1 MFKKQAFLRKQAA
14 LGDWKGKDLEE
25 CALVEQELALKN
37 GSVRGCCM
45 RINPPYGNQAIAI
58 TWMLHADQTY
68 FRDPSNTSVANPL
81 SQKRCKPN
89 FMAILTR
96 HL

>member
-14 LGDWKGKDLEE
+14 LGDWRGKDLEE

-45 RINPPYGNQAIAI
+45 LIKPLSVTLAIAI
-58 TWMLHADQTY
+58 KWMLHADQTSFPY
-68 FRDPSNTSVANPL
+68 PSISHHVDAA
-81 SQKRCKPN
+81 C
-89 FMAILTR
+89 
-96 HL
+96 

>member
-25 CALVEQELALKN
+25 CALVEHELALKN

-45 RINPPYGNQAIAI
+45 LINP
-58 TWMLHADQTY
+58 LLLS
-68 FRDPSNTSVANPL
+68 DPSNSHHVDAACGSTLIP
-81 SQKRCKPN
+81 
-89 FMAILTR
+89 
-96 HL
+96 